1 LQNLQKKHTFVSKTE
16 YIMAKDIF
24 HENVREALLKEGW
37 KITSDLLRIDL
48 DETYVEIDLAAEMVF
63 AAERE
68 GEKIAVEVKSFLSRS
83 IMSDFH
89 TAIGQYL
96 DYFDALEESEPEREL
111 FLALPID
118 AYNHRVFQGRFIQK
132 RLKKEN
138 VKLIVFDPLNN
149 TITEWRR

>member
-1 LQNLQKKHTFVSKTE
+1 
-16 YIMAKDIF
+16 MAKDVF
-24 HENVREALLKEGW
+24 HENVREALQKEGW
-37 KITSDLLRIDL
+37 TITSDLLRIDL

-68 GEKIAVEVKSFLSRS
+68 GVKIAVEVKSFLSKS
-83 IMSDFH
+83 IISDFH

-111 FLALPID
+111 FLALPVD

-138 VKLIVFDPLNN
+138 VKLIIFDPLNN
-149 TITEWRR
+149 TIIKWKK

>member
-1 LQNLQKKHTFVSKTE
+1 
-16 YIMAKDIF
+16 MAKDVF
-24 HENVREALLKEGW
+24 HENVREALQKEGW
-37 KITSDLLRIDL
+37 TITSDLLRIDL

-68 GEKIAVEVKSFLSRS
+68 GVKIAVEVKSFISKS
-83 IMSDFH
+83 IISDFH

-111 FLALPID
+111 FLALPVD

-138 VKLIVFDPLNN
+138 VKLIIFDPLNN
-149 TITEWRR
+149 TIIKWKK